1 MERKR
6 AVLSVKPRLARALV
20 AGEKRV
26 EFRRARPT
34 FQPGDTIYVYA
45 TSPIQAIVGSFICG
59 SISEGTPTKLW
70 RHHADGSE
78 ITRAFF
84 RDYFNGSGT
93 AYAIE
98 VRHPKAWTS
107 PLSLDSL
114 RNLIPGFHPP
124 QSYRFLSGE
133 LDLGGYS

>member
-1 MERKR
+1 MERR
-6 AVLSVKPRLARALV
+6 HAILAVRPHLAQALV
-20 AGEKRV
+20 TGEKRI
-26 EFRRARPT
+26 EFRRARPGFT
-34 FQPGDTIYVYA
+34 PGDVIYVYA
-45 TSPIQAIVGSFICG
+45 ASPIQAIVGSFICG

-70 RHHADGSE
+70 RHYADRSE

-84 RDYFNGSGT
+84 RDYFNGSGKG
-93 AYAIE
+93 YAIE

-114 RNLIPGFHPP
+114 RDLIPGFHPP